1 MYKKC
6 LTVTVEGKYKQNKN
20 LHFQRLMVKRVLEKF
35 VILAVETKF
44 YNKLSVL
51 PLVEGIELFFFLN
64 YSSFLIL
71 V

>member
-44 YNKLSVL
+44 YNKLSVF
-51 PLVEGIELFFFLN
+51 PLVEGIELFFFLI
-64 YSSFLIL
+64 IL
-71 V
+71 HF

>member
-6 LTVTVEGKYKQNKN
+6 LTAT
-20 LHFQRLMVKRVLEKF
+20 VKRVFEKF

-51 PLVEGIELFFFLN
+51 PLVEGIELFFFFN

>member
-6 LTVTVEGKYKQNKN
+6 LTAT
-20 LHFQRLMVKRVLEKF
+20 VKRVFEKF

-51 PLVEGIELFFFLN
+51 PLVEGIELFFF
-64 YSSFLIL
+64 
-71 V
+71 